1 MSSLRPAAESQ
12 GNLCFRLLYGC
23 CFRLNSCRAGSEEN
37 SGQMLS
43 FGVPRRSEM
52 REVVMTREDSYSYK
66 PITSS
71 SWLISDLPGRRGL

>member
-1 MSSLRPAAESQ
+1 MWIFFLPFRYTKLYSVTHIKRKLSSLRPAAESQ

-43 FGVPRRSEM
+43 LGVPSRSE
-52 REVVMTREDSYSYK
+52 R
-66 PITSS
+66 
-71 SWLISDLPGRRGL
+71 